1 VFVDGVAVD
10 VSEATANRRAV
21 VVALLTVPL
30 FYHLAQTRASWRR
43 SALIAAI
50 ATAYAVMFSWTESL
64 SAQLGLLAGGL
75 TWWAARNWPKMAAR
89 TVATAWIGACLLFL
103 PASLMLKAQNMHQ
116 SGYLPPSARERVVIW
131 NDTAELTLSNPWT
144 GIGANAS
151 RTVSKAELGKTQT
164 AQPPNP
170 QPPYHP
176 HSAYLQIWYEL
187 GVPGLALFLALG
199 LSVIWRIT
207 RLNSELRPFALGQFA
222 SVAVIMATS
231 FSLWQYW
238 FLSAVAL
245 GVVGLLLVDS
255 VVERARAE
263 RPPENVELR

>member
-21 VVALLTVPL
+21 VIALLTIPL
-30 FYHLAQTRASWRR
+30 FYQLAQTEASWRR
-43 SALIAAI
+43 SAIIAAS
-50 ATAYAVMFSWTESL
+50 ATGYAVMFSLTESL

-75 TWWAARNWPKMAAR
+75 TWWVASHWPRMAER

-116 SGYLPPSARERVVIW
+116 AGYLPPSARERVVIW

-151 RTVSKAELGKTQT
+151 RAVSKAELGKAET

-199 LSVIWRIT
+199 LSAIWRIS

-231 FSLWQYW
+231 FSIWQYW

-245 GVVGLLLVDS
+245 GLVGLLLADI

-263 RPPENVELR
+263 PPPKKLP